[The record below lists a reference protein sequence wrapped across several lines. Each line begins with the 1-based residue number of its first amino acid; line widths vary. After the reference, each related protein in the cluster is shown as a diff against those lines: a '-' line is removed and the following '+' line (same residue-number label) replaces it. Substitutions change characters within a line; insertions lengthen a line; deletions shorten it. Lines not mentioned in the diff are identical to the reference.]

1 MSNIKI
7 ILGLMVA
14 QAMLPMIVAPQDN
27 STKPATET
35 KAATDKDNPTAGA
48 AKAAETAVKPATTD
62 PNYIIGPED
71 ELIVNVWK
79 EGDLSRSVPVRPDG
93 KISLPLLNDVQASG
107 LTPMQLGADITTRL
121 KKFIS
126 DPQVTIIV
134 SRVNSQR
141 IYIVGE
147 VGHAGAYPLV
157 PNMTVLEALSSAGG
171 CTPFAKQTKIYI
183 LRIENGQEVRRPFN
197 FKEVLSGQKMEQ
209 NIQLKP
215 ADTIVVP

>member
-1 MSNIKI
+1 MRNLKI
-7 ILGLMVA
+7 SALLVNLAILPISIYA
-14 QAMLPMIVAPQDN
+14 QDSA
-27 STKPATET
+27 SKPATES
-35 KAATDKDNPTAGA
+35 KATAEKENSSAA
-48 AKAAETAVKPATTD
+48 AKPGDSTVKAATTD

-71 ELIVNVWK
+71 EVIVNVWK

-107 LTPMQLGADITTRL
+107 LTPMQLGAEITTRL

-147 VGHAGAYPLV
+147 VGHAGAYSLV

-171 CTPFAKQTKIYI
+171 CSAFAKQTKIYI
-183 LRIENGQEVRRPFN
+183 LRLENGQEVRRPFN
-197 FKEVLSGQKMEQ
+197 FKEVLSGQRMEQ

-215 ADTIVVP
+215 GDTIVVP

>member
-1 MSNIKI
+1 MRNST
-7 ILGLMVA
+7 ILGLLILLALPGAKLRA
-14 QAMLPMIVAPQDN
+14 QDKSSKPGAE
-27 STKPATET
+27 TKLVSEKDKTANGKVVEAAV
-35 KAATDKDNPTAGA
+35 KAAT
-48 AKAAETAVKPATTD
+48 ED

-107 LTPMQLGADITTRL
+107 LTPMQLGAEITTRL
-121 KKFIS
+121 KKFIA

-147 VGHAGAYPLV
+147 VNHAGAFPLV

-171 CTPFAKQTKIYI
+171 CSPFAKQTKIYI
-183 LRIENGQEVRRPFN
+183 LRLENGQENRRPFN
-197 FKEVLSGQKMEQ
+197 FKEVLSGQRMEQ
-209 NIQLKP
+209 NIQLK
-215 ADTIVVP
+215 AGDTIVVP

>member
-1 MSNIKI
+1 MRKSKI
-7 ILGLMVA
+7 AALMILLAFSAASLRA
-14 QAMLPMIVAPQDN
+14 QEKTTKPPAENKLVSDKGKAGQGAVDEGA
-27 STKPATET
+27 TKPAT
-35 KAATDKDNPTAGA
+35 
-48 AKAAETAVKPATTD
+48 VD

-79 EGDLSRSVPVRPDG
+79 ESDMSRSVPVRPDG

-107 LTPMQLGADITTRL
+107 LTPMQLGAEISTRL

-147 VGHAGAYPLV
+147 VNRAGAFPLV

-171 CTPFAKQTKIYI
+171 CSPFAKQTKIYI
-183 LRIENGQEVRRPFN
+183 LRVENGQEIRRPFN
-197 FKEVLSGQKMEQ
+197 FKEVLSGQRMEQ
-209 NIQLKP
+209 NILLRP
-215 ADTIVVP
+215 GDTIVVP

>member
-1 MSNIKI
+1 MRKLKFAGIM
-7 ILGLMVA
+7 ILL
-14 QAMLPMIVAPQDN
+14 AMLSTSLFAQDKAGKPQTENKLVSDKDKEGN
-27 STKPATET
+27 GGAVQPAAKPATQ
-35 KAATDKDNPTAGA
+35 
-48 AKAAETAVKPATTD
+48 D

-79 EGDLSRSVPVRPDG
+79 ESDISRSVPVRPDG

-107 LTPMQLGADITTRL
+107 LTPMQLGAEITARL
-121 KKFIS
+121 KKFIE

-147 VGHAGAYPLV
+147 VNHAGAFALV

-171 CTPFAKQTKIYI
+171 CSPFAKQTKIYI
-183 LRIENGQEVRRPFN
+183 LRVEDGHEIRRPFN
-197 FKEVLSGQKMEQ
+197 FKEVLSGQQMQQ
-209 NIQLKP
+209 NILLKP
-215 ADTIVVP
+215 GDTIVVP

>member
-1 MSNIKI
+1 MKNSKVV
-7 ILGLMVA
+7 GLMILLALPAASASA
-14 QAMLPMIVAPQDN
+14 QEQSSKP
-27 STKPATET
+27 STENKLVPDKG
-35 KAATDKDNPTAGA
+35 KAGNGGGDY
-48 AKAAETAVKPATTD
+48 TAVKPATED

-79 EGDLSRSVPVRPDG
+79 EGDISRSVPVRPDG

-121 KKFIS
+121 KKYIAE
-126 DPQVTIIV
+126 PQVTIIV

-147 VGHAGAYPLV
+147 VGHAGAFSLV

-171 CTPFAKQTKIYI
+171 CSIFAKQTKIYI
-183 LRIENGQEVRRPFN
+183 LRVENGHEARLHFN
-197 FKEVLSGQKMEQ
+197 YKEVLSGQRMEQ
-209 NIQLKP
+209 NIPLK
-215 ADTIVVP
+215 AGDTIVVP